1 LTENSTP
8 EIALRIRITAPID
21 LDAFAE
27 YDVQR
32 YRVGD
37 VYEVPVHLAS
47 LLIIAGFAVSADG
60 LALPA
65 TEAADFSPSKVPS
78 EKKSR

>member
-1 LTENSTP
+1 M
-8 EIALRIRITAPID
+8 LRIRITSSID

-32 YRVGD
+32 FRVGD
-37 VYEVPVHLAS
+37 VYDVPVHLAS
-47 LLIIAGFAVSADG
+47 LLIISGFAVSADG

-65 TEAADFSPSKVPS
+65 SEAADFSRSKVTA
-78 EKKSR
+78 EKKIP